1 MTRILGCD
9 PGKTGAFAVIDT
21 TSPVSLVDDIVDIPD
36 TEAMIAKIISERLPV
51 DLAVVELVHAMPKQ
65 GVTST
70 FTFGMGFGVIKGV
83 LAAYQVPVRFVT
95 PQEWKKGLKLTKD
108 KASSRQRA
116 SELFPEWAGWF
127 SRVRD
132 DGRAEAA
139 LIAYCGLHQPTSG
152 MAPVHANRKAADINS
167 GGLV

>member
-1 MTRILGCD
+1 MTRILGVD
-9 PGKTGAFAVIDT
+9 VGKQGAFAIIDT
-21 TSPVSLVDDIVDIPD
+21 TCTVSLVDDIVDMPD
-36 TEAMIAKIISERLPV
+36 TEDMVARIISERLPI
-51 DLAVVELVHAMPKQ
+51 DLAVVEQVNSFGQ
-65 GVTST
+65 GRTSA
-70 FTFGMGFGVIKGV
+70 FTFGTGYGVIRGV
-83 LAAYQVPVRFVT
+83 LATLQVPRRFVT

-127 SRVRD
+127 SRVKD

-152 MAPVHANRKAADINS
+152 MVPVHANRKAADIDG

>member
-1 MTRILGCD
+1 MRILGVD
-9 PGKTGAFAVIDT
+9 PGKQGAFALIEDGALQTIYDVA
-21 TSPVSLVDDIVDIPD
+21 D
-36 TEAMIAKIISERLPV
+36 TEAMVAKHIGHLLPI

-127 SRVRD
+127 ARAKD

-152 MAPVHANRKAADINS
+152 MVPVHANRKTADIDG